1 MRQSRVV
8 LRPPYD
14 FGRSISFWR
23 RSTGEL
29 CEHWADGVYRRVIL
43 LNNAPVILTLH
54 NVGTIEA
61 PTVEVELDGRQATT
75 EEVYLVEPQIRQIL
89 GDNLDLRAFYTAVTH
104 DPVLESLT
112 QQFYGVRAPRSPLWE
127 TLCWTIAGQQISVP
141 FAYRLKER
149 LVKQY
154 GSAHD
159 GADRPLY
166 VFPSP
171 TILAQADPNDLLSM
185 QFSRNKTSFIIGLA
199 QQIVDG
205 TLQLDSL
212 EERSTTDA
220 IAYLTKFRG
229 IGTWTAEF
237 TLLRSLGRPD
247 ALPANDAGVRQG
259 IEALYGKRL
268 VEPDL
273 RVFAS
278 QWGSWGG
285 MVASYLLAWLRE
297 RSEQRQKE
305 KQ

>member
-1 MRQSRVV
+1 MRQSTMS
-8 LRPPYD
+8 LQPPYD

-43 LNNAPVILTLH
+43 LNNVPVILTLH
-54 NVGTIEA
+54 NVGSIEA
-61 PTVEVELDGRQATT
+61 PAVGVELDGRQATT
-75 EEVYLVEPQIRQIL
+75 AEMKFTEAQILHIL
-89 GDNLDLRAFYTAVTH
+89 GDNLNLREFYSAVMH
-104 DPVLESLT
+104 DPILASLT

-127 TLCWTIAGQQISVP
+127 TLCWIIAGQQISVP

-154 GSAHD
+154 SAMYNV
-159 GADRPLY
+159 ADRPLY

-171 TILAQADPNDLLSM
+171 TTVAQADPNDLLSM

-199 QQIVDG
+199 QHIVDG
-205 TLQLDSL
+205 TLHLDSL
-212 EERSTTDA
+212 GDRSTTDA

-268 VEPDL
+268 AESDL

>member
-1 MRQSRVV
+1 MRQSTVF

-14 FGRSISFWR
+14 FGRSINFWR

-29 CEHWADGVYRRVIL
+29 CEHWADGVYRRIL
-43 LNNAPVILTLH
+43 LLNDAPVILTLH

-61 PTVEVELDGRQATT
+61 PAVEVELDGRQATT
-75 EEVYLVEPQIRQIL
+75 EEITLVEPQVRQIL
-89 GDNLDLRAFYTAVTH
+89 GDDFDLRAFYVAVAN
-104 DPVLESLT
+104 DPILESLT

-149 LVKQY
+149 LVQRY
-154 GSAHD
+154 GSPHD
-159 GADRPLY
+159 VAGRLLY
-166 VFPSP
+166 VFPAP
-171 TILAQADPNDLLSM
+171 TVLAHADPNELLSR

-205 TLQLDSL
+205 TLNLDSVKDQ
-212 EERSTTDA
+212 STTDA
-220 IAYLTKFRG
+220 IAYLTQFRG
-229 IGTWTAEF
+229 VGTWTAEF

-268 VEPDL
+268 AEPDL
-273 RVFAS
+273 RAFAS
-278 QWGSWGG
+278 QWGAWGG

-297 RSEQRQKE
+297 RTEQRQKE
-305 KQ
+305 KR